1 MTPEVDEVYPC
12 KPGDWLVS
20 KSNAQRV
27 AKVKAVYADS
37 LDRGRVVVDLY
48 LYSVRG
54 DRIPRASPVEGGPR
68 TFEPACDYDNWH
80 RIEEP
85 AWPISLVW
93 KTDGEGRRVA
103 DWSGNERPL
112 PDIRW
117 SPRKRRPRQ
126 ARMPRVVANLDAELE
141 ARARRMAAEILRD
154 KARDLTIPVLKEEA
168 EKLEREA
175 ERILER

>member
-1 MTPEVDEVYPC
+1 MSEPEEVYPC

-27 AKVKAVYADS
+27 AKVKAVYSDG

-48 LYSVRG
+48 LYSING
-54 DRIPRASPVEGGPR
+54 DRTPRASPSMGGPR

-85 AWPISLVW
+85 SWPIRLVW
-93 KTDGEGRRVA
+93 VTGEDGRRTA
-103 DWSGNERPL
+103 DWSGREKPL

-117 SPRKRRPRQ
+117 TPPRRKPRQ
-126 ARMPRVVANLDAELE
+126 PKPAMAPGGNLDAELE
-141 ARARRMAAEILRD
+141 ARSRRMAAEILRD
-154 KARDLTIPVLKEEA
+154 KARELGLPALKDDA

-175 ERILER
+175 DQILER